1 MEEIVRMGGGVGYSD
16 EDGEGSGTGWG
27 DGGVRGLLRQCGR
40 LRGEVL
46 CWFLHRVT
54 GGTRV

>member
-1 MEEIVRMGGGVGYSD
+1 MGGGVGYSD